1 MWSQRAI
8 QKCQKLKC
16 KLYMQYYGS
25 TVYSS
30 YAVSSLQQLYT
41 DMANF
46 TYLNSASAILYSRTF
61 SHCKACSE
69 TIQPIMSVYQFSGL
83 FLHFQGS

>member
-1 MWSQRAI
+1 
-8 QKCQKLKC
+8 
-16 KLYMQYYGS
+16 MQYYGS

-46 TYLNSASAILYSRTF
+46 TYLNSASAIL
-61 SHCKACSE
+61 
-69 TIQPIMSVYQFSGL
+69 
-83 FLHFQGS
+83 